1 MTIHDMD
8 VMVEPPGMD
17 LQRVTAVSA
26 HTPAAS
32 HWLHKV
38 LAARS

>member
-1 MTIHDMD
+1 MLFEPSVDAAVTIHDMD

-26 HTPAAS
+26 HTPAAGN
-32 HWLHKV
+32 
-38 LAARS
+38 